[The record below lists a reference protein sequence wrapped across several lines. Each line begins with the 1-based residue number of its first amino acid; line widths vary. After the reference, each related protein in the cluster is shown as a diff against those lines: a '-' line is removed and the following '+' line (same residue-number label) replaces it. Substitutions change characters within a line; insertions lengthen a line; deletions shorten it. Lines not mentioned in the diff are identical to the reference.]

1 MVAQEN
7 PAGQVLP
14 APQTMPQWSAAMPVV
29 AITQRPVPGPANVQ
43 AESRAHEREQKPVAS
58 VGTALRQ
65 SQPLAHWT
73 VAVHVWPSPQPAMP
87 EPEQSP
93 AVQTS
98 LEVQPSPSLQSV
110 LSGAAGFE
118 QPEAGLH
125 VPATWHWSEAVHTTV
140 VPPAHEPL
148 WHFSPLVH
156 ALLSLHA
163 VPLALLGL
171 LHVPV
176 AALQVPMS
184 WH

>member
-1 MVAQEN
+1 MSAPEGSATVKRLPRPGSISPNRGRVGFRGYWLGAQIGRPWMVAQEK
-7 PAGQVLP
+7 PVGQVLP
-14 APQTMPQWSAAMPVV
+14 VPQTMPQWSAAMPVV

-43 AESRAHEREQKPVAS
+43 VESRAHAREQKPVAS

-65 SQPLAHWT
+65 SQPLAHGT

-125 VPATWHWSEAVHTTV
+125 VPATWHWSEAV
-140 VPPAHEPL
+140 
-148 WHFSPLVH
+148 
-156 ALLSLHA
+156 
-163 VPLALLGL
+163 
-171 LHVPV
+171 
-176 AALQVPMS
+176 QVTPMQ
-184 WH
+184 